1 MNEKKKRKKEFSIGS
16 DVSCSH
22 VFDQK
27 LIFGHLNSSIH
38 DKLELLWGASCS
50 SMSDLPLE

>member
-1 MNEKKKRKKEFSIGS
+1 MKKKKRKKEFSIGS